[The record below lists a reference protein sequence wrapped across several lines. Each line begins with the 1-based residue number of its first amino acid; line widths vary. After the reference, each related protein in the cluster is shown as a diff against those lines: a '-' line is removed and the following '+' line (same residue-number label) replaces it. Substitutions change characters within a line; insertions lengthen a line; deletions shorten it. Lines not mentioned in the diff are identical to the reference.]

1 MEIFESIKKRTSW
14 NWCLKF
20 FVQLVGTK
28 FFITLIFDSTS
39 TKPAQAS
46 TSSSL
51 SIEHDTFSHVYITF
65 LSYKS
70 SLPTEKKT
78 FPWVWLSHQHDDVVF
93 FRNISHLAPDC
104 WLFVFLPLLLLSGV
118 FVLSGRE
125 RRGER
130 EEGGK
135 DEDEKDDDSSE
146 GWVSRYKERICF
158 RAQKVTAKWTTSTWN
173 SFNFLLTLT
182 F

>member
-28 FFITLIFDSTS
+28 FFYDVDFRFNQH
-39 TKPAQAS
+39 KAS
-46 TSSSL
+46 TSEHILQPQHRTRHFFSCLHHFSLLQVFSTHRKKNFSVSLAQPPTWWCCVFSKHFSSR
-51 SIEHDTFSHVYITF
+51 S
-65 LSYKS
+65 
-70 SLPTEKKT
+70 
-78 FPWVWLSHQHDDVVF
+78 WLLTVCVSAAVVAF
-93 FRNISHLAPDC
+93 GGFCLVR
-104 WLFVFLPLLLLSGV
+104 
-118 FVLSGRE
+118 
-125 RRGER
+125 ER
-130 EEGGK
+130 EEGGE